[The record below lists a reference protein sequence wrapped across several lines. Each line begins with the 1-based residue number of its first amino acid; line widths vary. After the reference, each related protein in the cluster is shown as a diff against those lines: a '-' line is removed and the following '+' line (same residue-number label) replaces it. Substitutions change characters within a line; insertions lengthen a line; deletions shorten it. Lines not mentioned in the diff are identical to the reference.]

1 MYFKGVKVVWFV
13 VVVRVVV
20 EVVGIVVVVEVVVVV
35 VVVVEVVVEIVVVV
49 DVNIEVVEVEEVLVS
64 IDVGVLFSAFPINIY
79 LIYLFLRVFSQNLY
93 MIVEN

>member
-1 MYFKGVKVVWFV
+1 
-13 VVVRVVV
+13 
-20 EVVGIVVVVEVVVVV
+20 VVVVV
-35 VVVVEVVVEIVVVV
+35 VVVV